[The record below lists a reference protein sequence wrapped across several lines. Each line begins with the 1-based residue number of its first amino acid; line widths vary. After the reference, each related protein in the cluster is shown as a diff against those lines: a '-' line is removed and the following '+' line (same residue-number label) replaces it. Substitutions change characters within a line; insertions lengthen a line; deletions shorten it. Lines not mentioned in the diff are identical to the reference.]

1 MARRYVV
8 QKIARTDTTIFKLER
23 HLVTIGGRFAIAGLD
38 EPADIEVRV
47 FAAKSVSEVD
57 RDVSARHGVLDVLD
71 DFSDKLEMLAGQ
83 CPLLCLG
90 HLNDRHEE
98 AGVKRLAHFF
108 QISIGELSRA
118 AIEGLNIIEEI
129 AALDVVCGTLH
140 SFLHRL
146 TRD

>member
-8 QKIARTDTTIFKLER
+8 QKIARTGTTIFKLER
-23 HLVTIGGRFAIAGLD
+23 CLITIGGRFAIAGLD

-47 FAAKSVSEVD
+47 FAAKRMREVD

-90 HLNDRHEE
+90 HLNDRH
-98 AGVKRLAHFF
+98 G
-108 QISIGELSRA
+108 
-118 AIEGLNIIEEI
+118 
-129 AALDVVCGTLH
+129 
-140 SFLHRL
+140 
-146 TRD
+146 

>member
-23 HLVTIGGRFAIAGLD
+23 HLITIGGGAAIAGLD

-47 FAAKSVSEVD
+47 FAAKCVSEVD
-57 RDVSARHGVLDVLD
+57 RDVPARHGVVDVLD

-90 HLNDRHEE
+90 HLNNRH
-98 AGVKRLAHFF
+98 G
-108 QISIGELSRA
+108 
-118 AIEGLNIIEEI
+118 
-129 AALDVVCGTLH
+129 
-140 SFLHRL
+140 
-146 TRD
+146 